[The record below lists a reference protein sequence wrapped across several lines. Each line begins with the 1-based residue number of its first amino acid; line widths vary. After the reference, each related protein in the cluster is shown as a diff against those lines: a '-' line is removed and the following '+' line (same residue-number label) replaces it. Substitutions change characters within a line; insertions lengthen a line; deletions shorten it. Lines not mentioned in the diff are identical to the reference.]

1 MSGNFVS
8 NACRLIGAHL
18 TGTTNTTVF
27 TAVGYVQ
34 VIGIRLANITA
45 VNATASV
52 AWFSSVASDQY
63 RLLFQHTV
71 PANGAVWLPLEA
83 FALNEG
89 DQIRVQASAAN
100 ALDVVLSISEIP
112 GRSG

>member
-8 NACRLIGAHL
+8 NACRLIGVHL
-18 TGTTNTTVF
+18 TTTTNTTIF

-34 VIGIRLANITA
+34 VIGIRLSNITGTNA
-45 VNATASV
+45 VATV
-52 AWFSSVASDQY
+52 AWFSSVANDQY

-83 FALNEG
+83 FALNES
-89 DQIRVQASAAN
+89 DQIRVQAGTAS

>member
-18 TGTTNTTVF
+18 TGTTNTTVI

-52 AWFSSVASDQY
+52 AWFSSVANDQY
-63 RLLFQHTV
+63 RLLFEHTI
-71 PANGAVWLPLEA
+71 PAKGQVWLPLEA
-83 FALNEG
+83 FALNEN
-89 DQIRVQASAAN
+89 DQIRVHAQTAN
-100 ALDVVLSISEIP
+100 AIDVTLSISEIP